1 MNFLDDLKCI
11 KKEMQ
16 TENKNSVLNH
26 KNLKSTQNNEKKIDE
41 QDKFLEEVFLK
52 EKKLINEFQEFINNS
67 DIKKIY

>member
-16 TENKNSVLNH
+16 RENKNSVLNH

-41 QDKFLEEVFLK
+41 QDKFLEEIFLK

>member
-16 TENKNSVLNH
+16 RENKNSVLKH

>member
-16 TENKNSVLNH
+16 RENKNSVLNH

>member
-16 TENKNSVLNH
+16 RENKNSVLNH
-26 KNLKSTQNNEKKIDE
+26 KNLKSTQNNEKKIDK

>member
-16 TENKNSVLNH
+16 RENKNSILNR